1 MSQAP
6 RGLLGRIA
14 AGAVSFTVLTY
25 ILAIGIALGLVTSS
39 QFAGQLENIR
49 VHFFTGAF
57 FVYPIVTPIPV
68 DLLLLTDTCI
78 IIYLACFIA
87 AFRSRDG
94 FLTGLQRLRQ
104 VGQISFKSSWLVA
117 MPLVS
122 CALLLI
128 VLVATIV
135 LSQSG
140 LPSGTLCNP
149 CPPQAELYAAL
160 TYSPISEEIAF
171 RITTLGLLVA
181 IMTLW
186 KNRSTGP
193 GYSTPRTVSL
203 VVASFLSP
211 ESAKA
216 RVGLPSITGNGRHG
230 IHWSEWI
237 LLFLTSSLFGI
248 AHIISGGTDWGVG
261 KAFTAAISGFAL
273 GVVYL
278 SYGAYAAILLHWFF
292 DFYFETFKVGAD
304 VFGGALATLPGLVSL
319 ATLIV
324 GTVSSLVALTWLV
337 KRITRGEM
345 PTTCR
350 PPESAPHSV
359 QVWAC
364 ITVKSH
370 GGQIEPPNRFR
381 A

>member
-25 ILAIGIALGLVTSS
+25 AVAIGLALGLVTSS

-49 VHFFTGAF
+49 VHFFTGALF
-57 FVYPIVTPIPV
+57 IYPIITPIPV
-68 DLLLLTDTCI
+68 DLLLLTDACI
-78 IIYLACFIA
+78 IIYIGCFIA
-87 AFRSRDG
+87 AFRSKDG

-104 VGQISFKSSWLVA
+104 TGQVSFKSSWLIA

-135 LSQSG
+135 LNQSG
-140 LPSGTLCNP
+140 LSSGTLCNP
-149 CPPQAELYAAL
+149 CPPEAELYAAL
-160 TYSPISEEIAF
+160 AYSPISEEIAF

-181 IMTLW
+181 IIVIW
-186 KNRSTGP
+186 KNRSIEQGSSKQKTL
-193 GYSTPRTVSL
+193 SL
-203 VVASFLSP
+203 LVASFLSP
-211 ESAKA
+211 DSAKA
-216 RVGLPSITGNGRHG
+216 RVGLPTIAANRWHG

-248 AHIISGGTDWGVG
+248 AHVISGGTDWGIG

-278 SYGAYAAILLHWFF
+278 GYGAYAAVLLHWFF
-292 DFYFETFKVGAD
+292 DFYFETFSVGAD
-304 VFGGALATLPGLVSL
+304 VFGSAVATLPGLVSL
-319 ATLIV
+319 ASLIV
-324 GTVSSLVALTWLV
+324 GIVSILVALAWIVRRLSP
-337 KRITRGEM
+337 GEI
-345 PTTCR
+345 PTAYK
-350 PPESAPHSV
+350 PPESAPYSV
-359 QVWAC
+359 Q
-364 ITVKSH
+364 
-370 GGQIEPPNRFR
+370 
-381 A
+381 

>member
-1 MSQAP
+1 MSQAR

-25 ILAIGIALGLVTSS
+25 ILAIGISFGLVTSP
-39 QFAGQLENIR
+39 QFAGKLENIR

-57 FVYPIVTPIPV
+57 FIYPIITPLPV

-78 IIYLACFIA
+78 IIYLACFIV

-94 FLTGLQRLRQ
+94 FLAGLQRLRQ
-104 VGQISFKSSWLVA
+104 VGRISFKSSWLVS

-122 CALLLI
+122 CALLLL
-128 VLVATIV
+128 VLVSTII
-135 LSQSG
+135 LNQSG

-149 CPPQAELYAAL
+149 CPPQAELYALL

-171 RITTLGLLVA
+171 RITTLGLLVS
-181 IMTLW
+181 ILTIW
-186 KNRSTGP
+186 KSRSIQQGSRP
-193 GYSTPRTVSL
+193 KTPSL

-216 RVGLPSITGNGRHG
+216 RVGLPTITTNGRNG

-237 LLFLTSSLFGI
+237 LLFLTSSFFGI
-248 AHIISGGTDWGVG
+248 AHILSGGTDWGVG
-261 KAFTAAISGFAL
+261 KAATAAISGFVL

-278 SYGAYAAILLHWFF
+278 GYGAYAAILLHWFF
-292 DFYFETFKVGAD
+292 DFYFETFSVGAN
-304 VFGGALATLPGLVSL
+304 VFGGAVATLPGLVSL

-324 GTVSSLVALTWLV
+324 GAISIVVALAWIIR
-337 KRITRGEM
+337 RIARGEI
-345 PTTCR
+345 PTTYK
-350 PPESAPHSV
+350 PPEAAPYSV
-359 QVWAC
+359 
-364 ITVKSH
+364 
-370 GGQIEPPNRFR
+370 
-381 A
+381 

>member
-6 RGLLGRIA
+6 RALLGRIA

-25 ILAIGIALGLVTSS
+25 VLAIGIALGLVTSS
-39 QFAGQLENIR
+39 QFAGQLGSIR

-57 FVYPIVTPIPV
+57 FIYPIITPFVV
-68 DLLLLTDTCI
+68 DLLLLTDTCVV
-78 IIYLACFIA
+78 IYVACFIA

-94 FLTGLQRLRQ
+94 FLSGLQGLRQ
-104 VGQISFKSSWLVA
+104 VGQISTKSSWLVA

-135 LSQSG
+135 LNQSG
-140 LPSGTLCNP
+140 LSSGTLCNP

-171 RITTLGLLVA
+171 RITTLGLLVS
-181 IMTLW
+181 IMTIW
-186 KNRSTGP
+186 KARSIEP
-193 GYSTPRTVSL
+193 GSSKPRILSL
-203 VVASFLSP
+203 ASASFLSP

-216 RVGLPSITGNGRHG
+216 KVGLPTITGNGWHG
-230 IHWSEWI
+230 IHWSEWT

-273 GVVYL
+273 GLVYL
-278 SYGAYAAILLHWFF
+278 GYGAYAAILLHWFF
-292 DFYFETFKVGAD
+292 DFYFETFSVGAD

-324 GTVSSLVALTWLV
+324 GTVSILVALAWIV
-337 KRITRGEM
+337 RRITRGET
-345 PTTCR
+345 PTPYK
-350 PPESAPHSV
+350 PPESAPYSV
-359 QVWAC
+359 
-364 ITVKSH
+364 
-370 GGQIEPPNRFR
+370 
-381 A
+381 